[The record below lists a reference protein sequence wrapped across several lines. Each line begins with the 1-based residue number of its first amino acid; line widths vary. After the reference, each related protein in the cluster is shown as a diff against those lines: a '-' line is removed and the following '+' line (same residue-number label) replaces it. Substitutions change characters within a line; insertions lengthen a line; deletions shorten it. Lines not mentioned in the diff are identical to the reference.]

1 MHGRARGNPPP
12 SVSHSFV
19 NWMPSTK
26 KWSARWRW
34 PEVSAV
40 KTNLIRFIRKYVKLF
55 LIYVYSLK
63 LPDRYEAEE
72 ASDVSARRRA
82 LVSMQRALIKGQE
95 IGDEK
100 LQVLKPRGDG
110 GEGGGGIG

>member
-1 MHGRARGNPPP
+1 M
-12 SVSHSFV
+12 
-19 NWMPSTK
+19 
-26 KWSARWRW
+26 
-34 PEVSAV
+34 
-40 KTNLIRFIRKYVKLF
+40 
-55 LIYVYSLK
+55 K

-100 LQVLKPRGDG
+100 LQVLKSR
-110 GEGGGGIG
+110 GEGGGGGRGATRNYEQKQKRKKWKRRRRR